1 MVKKSLLWV
10 FRSALR
16 LTLWL
21 GGAVVAIMLIVAL
34 AIHFW
39 VMPNISLYKNDI
51 ATFASKAANQKVTIG
66 DIKANWQGF
75 NPHLKLNNIDIF
87 DAQNRSAL
95 HLGNVDLSL
104 SWLSIPLL
112 EPHLD
117 ELIIYAPELTIR
129 RIASGE
135 VFIAG
140 MSMLGDS
147 KPDLPNWLLR
157 QNKLGVNN
165 AKIIWLDEMRN
176 APSLSLENLS
186 LEIFS
191 PPWKSLIRNHSFI
204 ISATPSIGTNNP
216 IQLSGSFYGDDVAQT
231 AKWRGN
237 ASMQLNNA
245 DLAAFKPW
253 ISYPIDLQS
262 GLGSAEVAV
271 QFANN
276 QLQSLSSKVS
286 IEKLHLQVKAGAEPI
301 SLNKLVGDINWKNL
315 NKFQLI
321 GKTPSVFGHAVSVEH
336 LTLSA
341 SNGFNLQDVNAD
353 YMQTNEGKQA
363 FNLKVANVNLANIQK
378 LAPQLP
384 LPDALLAK
392 LVTASPHGNLENV
405 DLHWEA
411 LNSITSSY
419 RIDARFSHFTVLAQ
433 DKIPGFSNLTGAL
446 SANQKNGKLQLNSRD
461 SALDFKGILRWPI
474 PAETLSGEIHWNI
487 KNNVTNIDVNAL
499 TISNPHLSGRL
510 DANYKMDSIKGGLLD
525 LKGKFGNGNAKYAP
539 FYYPIMLG
547 ETTLHWLDTSILAGH
562 AEDINLVVKGRLD
575 DFPFV
580 DSKNNLDQKLGLF
593 RVTAKVSDAVLEFGT
608 GWPAID
614 KLGLHLLFEGKRME
628 LNANT
633 GNILG
638 NKIVKSKTTI
648 EQLDADDP
656 ILAIDSELTGPVS
669 EGINFVNN
677 SPVLSVTQGFT
688 EGLKTSGAGKL
699 NLSLKIPLQTI
710 EAAKYKGLYQIT
722 NGKMESESVPALSR
736 INGLLEFTESSLSAK
751 NIQASAYGSPLTFD
765 LSSGKDKSIRVAA
778 RGKLNEESIKQLLID
793 QNLAKLTSY
802 ISGSSDW
809 VGDILIQ
816 KPRVSIAF
824 RSNLTGITSRFP
836 APFNKSAYQQ
846 LSLRIDKKQD
856 TNSENIYIN
865 LGNKITAKI
874 VSSAQNG
881 QMQLEQAL
889 LNFNADLT
897 SNSLASSLEPSS
909 NNKGLSIT
917 GNLDH
922 LDADAWRYII
932 KNITDSDNAQANN
945 SAGKLSIQKVA
956 LKINTLDIFDRRIN
970 QLKISDIANKTGLQ
984 VNLQSKEIS
993 GDLHWTTQNNGKL
1006 VARLSNLSIPDAA
1019 PDTISAIKD
1028 DDTETS
1034 TTSFKKFVKLEQDYP
1049 ALDIIADNFE
1059 FNKKSFGAFELI
1071 AYPQNDNWNIQKLK
1085 FTTPDSA
1092 MSAEGQWNNW
1102 VRSPNTF
1109 LNITWDIKNLGKT
1122 LKRFGYADTIKDGE
1136 GELTGRLHW
1145 PGSPH
1150 QFETTRLNGELQFEM
1165 HKGQILQVQPG
1176 VGRLLGLLSLQSLP
1190 RRLTL
1195 DFRDLFSNGFAFDKI
1210 KADVRI
1216 EQGVMRSD
1224 NFAMSGPAADVSIKG
1239 ETNLQKET
1247 QHLFVKVMPR
1257 ISDSIS
1263 LAALAGGP
1271 LVGAVAFLAQKLL
1284 KDPLNKIAS
1293 SEYEITGTWDDPQE
1307 VKNTENKQQSNNISP
1322 LN

>member
-10 FRSALR
+10 YRTALWLTGTALSIILIAA
-16 LTLWL
+16 LTL
-21 GGAVVAIMLIVAL
+21 
-34 AIHFW
+34 HFW
-39 VMPNISLYKNDI
+39 VMPNIGQFKNDI
-51 ATFASKAANQKVTIG
+51 AAFASKAAQQKVTIG

-75 NPHLKLNNIDIF
+75 NPHLSLSNIDIF
-87 DAQNRSAL
+87 DAQNRAAL
-95 HLGNVDLSL
+95 HLGNADVSL

-129 RIASGE
+129 RVASGE
-135 VFIAG
+135 IFIAG
-140 MSMLGDS
+140 MSMRGDS

-157 QNKLGVNN
+157 QNRLGVNN
-165 AKIIWLDEMRN
+165 AKIIWLDELRN
-176 APSLSLENLS
+176 APSLNLDNLN

-191 PPWKSLIRNHSFI
+191 PPWRSLIRNHSFI
-204 ISATPSIGTNNP
+204 LSATPSVGTNSP
-216 IQLSGSFYGDDVAQT
+216 IQLSGSFYGNDVTQT

-237 ASMQLNNA
+237 VSMQLKNA
-245 DLAAFKPW
+245 DLAAFRPW
-253 ISYPIDLQS
+253 VNYPIDLQS
-262 GLGSAEVAV
+262 GIGSTDVTV

-276 QLQSLSSKVS
+276 QVQSVTSKVS
-286 IEKLHLQVKAGAEPI
+286 IENLQLQLKPSTAAV
-301 SLNKLVGDINWKNL
+301 SLGKLVGDINWKNL

-321 GKTPSVFGHAVSVEH
+321 GKTPSVFGHSVSVEH
-336 LTLSA
+336 LSVSA
-341 SNGFNLQDVNAD
+341 SNGLNLQDVNAD

-363 FNLKVANVNLANIQK
+363 FNLKLANVNLANIQSY
-378 LAPQLP
+378 ASQLP

-392 LVTASPHGNLENV
+392 LAAASPQGELENV

-411 LNSITSSY
+411 LNSNTSSY
-419 RIDARFSHFTVLAQ
+419 RIDAKFNHFTVLAQ
-433 DKIPGFSNLTGAL
+433 DTIPGFSNLSGGL
-446 SANQKNGKLQLNSRD
+446 SANQKTGRLQLNSRN
-461 SALDFKGILRWPI
+461 STLDFKGILRWPI
-474 PAETLSGEIHWNI
+474 PAESLNGEINWNI

-499 TISNPHLSGRL
+499 NISSPHLSGRL
-510 DANYKMDSIKGGLLD
+510 DANYKMDGIKGGLLD
-525 LKGKFGNGNAKYAP
+525 LKGKFGSGNAKYAL

-562 AEDINLVVKGRLD
+562 AEDINLVVKGRLG

-580 DSKNNLDQKLGLF
+580 DSKNNLDQKQGLF
-593 RVTAKVSDAVLEFGT
+593 RVTAKVSDALLEYGT

-614 KLGLHLLFEGKRME
+614 KLGLNLLFEGKRME

-638 NKIVKSKTTI
+638 NQLVKSKTTI
-648 EQLDADDP
+648 EQLDADYP
-656 ILAIDSELTGPVS
+656 ILSIDSELTGPVS
-669 EGINFVNN
+669 EGINFVNK
-677 SPVLSVTQGFT
+677 SPVLEVTQGFT
-688 EGLKTSGAGKL
+688 EDLKTSGAGKL
-699 NLSLKIPLQTI
+699 NLSLKIPMQDL

-722 NGKMESESVPALSR
+722 NGKMESGSIPTLSR
-736 INGLLEFTESSLSAK
+736 INGFLEFTESSLSAK
-751 NIQASAYGSPLTFD
+751 NIQASAFGSPLTFN

-778 RGKLNEESIKQLLID
+778 RGRLSDESIKQLLTD
-793 QNLAKLTSY
+793 QNLAKGASY
-802 ISGSSDW
+802 ISGSTDW

-816 KPRVSIAF
+816 KPRVSIGI
-824 RSNLTGITSRFP
+824 RSDLTGITSRFP
-836 APFNKSAYQQ
+836 APFDKSAYQQ
-846 LSLRIDKKQD
+846 LSLRVDKKQD
-856 TNSENIYIN
+856 ASSENIYIN
-865 LGNKITAKI
+865 LGNKISAKI
-874 VSSAQNG
+874 ISSTQNG
-881 QMQLEQAL
+881 KAQFEQAHV
-889 LNFNADLT
+889 NFNSDST
-897 SNSLASSLEPSS
+897 SSSLASNLEEPSNS
-909 NNKGLSIT
+909 KGLSVT
-917 GNLDH
+917 GNLDY
-922 LDADAWRYII
+922 LDADAWRYVI
-932 KNITDSDNAQANN
+932 KNLADINSTDANQPTR
-945 SAGKLSIQKVA
+945 KLPIQKVA
-956 LKINTLDIFDRRIN
+956 LKINALDIFDRRIN
-970 QLKISDIANKTGLQ
+970 QLKISNIANKEGLQ
-984 VNLQSKEIS
+984 ANIQSKEIS
-993 GDLHWTTQNNGKL
+993 GDLHWANQDNGKL
-1006 VARLSNLSIPDAA
+1006 IARLSNLSIPDAA

-1028 DDTETS
+1028 SDAETS
-1034 TTSFKKFVKLEQDYP
+1034 TTSFKKFIKLEQDYP

-1085 FTTPDSA
+1085 FTTTDST

-1109 LNITWDIKNLGKT
+1109 LNISWEIKDLGKT
-1122 LKRFGYADTIKDGE
+1122 LKRFGYADTVKDGE

-1150 QFETTRLNGELQFEM
+1150 QFETTRLNGELQFEI
-1165 HKGQILQVQPG
+1165 HKGQILQAQPG

-1210 KADVRI
+1210 KANVRI

-1247 QHLFVKVMPR
+1247 QHLFIKVMPR
-1257 ISDSIS
+1257 ISDSVS

-1293 SEYEITGTWDDPQE
+1293 TEYEIIGTWDDPQE
-1307 VKNTENKQQSNNISP
+1307 VKNTDNKQQSNNASP